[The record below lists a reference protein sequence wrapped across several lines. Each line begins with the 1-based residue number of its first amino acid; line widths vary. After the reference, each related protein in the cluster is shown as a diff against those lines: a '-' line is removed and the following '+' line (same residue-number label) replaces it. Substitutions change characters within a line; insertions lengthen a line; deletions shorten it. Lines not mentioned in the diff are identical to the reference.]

1 MTIVAGIDE
10 AGYGPTLGPLVLG
23 ASAFR
28 LADGAKERDLDRLVK
43 LRRDTGG
50 LAIRDS
56 KQLYHSGGSVA
67 AIESTTLG
75 HVVLARGALPLRVG
89 ALLQGAV
96 DHDEAELRRLAWYG
110 QALLDLS
117 LPRRAEVVELLER
130 TERQRE
136 LLADRGLT
144 CAGLFLQ
151 VIPEPRFNRLTS
163 AAGSKAWTLFYA
175 AGRLIEKLVASF
187 PDDELVI
194 HIDRHGGRLHYA
206 DMLQTFFPLAPLT
219 TLHERRAESAY
230 LLDWPGRG
238 SVRID
243 FRVKA
248 DDSRTPVALASVAAK
263 TVRELFMETFNT
275 WFAAR
280 KPGLAP
286 TAGYPVDA
294 ARFLAEVDDLS
305 GALPPDERH
314 TLLVR
319 CR

>member
-28 LADGAKERDLDRLVK
+28 LADGVKERDLDRLVK
-43 LRRDTGG
+43 LRRDQGG

-56 KQLYHSGGSVA
+56 KQLYHSGGSIA

-75 HVVLARGALPLRVG
+75 HVVLSRGVLPLRLG
-89 ALLQGAV
+89 ALLTGAV
-96 DHDEAELRRLAWYG
+96 DHDEAELRRLPWYG
-110 QALLDLS
+110 QELLDLA
-117 LPRRAEVVELLER
+117 LPRRAEVTELLER

-136 LLADRGLT
+136 LLDDRGLS

-151 VIPEPRFNRLTS
+151 VIPEPRFTRLTA

-187 PDDELVI
+187 PDEELVI
-194 HIDRHGGRLHYA
+194 HLDRHGGRLHYA

-230 LLDWPGRG
+230 VLDWPGR
-238 SVRID
+238 SKVRID
-243 FRVKA
+243 FKVKA

-263 TVRELFMETFNT
+263 TARELFMERFNA

-294 ARFLAEVDDLS
+294 RRFLADIDDLS
-305 GALPPDERH
+305 GELPADRRQS
-314 TLLVR
+314 LLIR